1 MKKFYFSLL
10 AMSVALVSQ
19 AAEPSTEP
27 STEPDPEPSVTLV
40 QKNVYAYDIV
50 VTPDVDNKNL
60 ATVEYKLNGK
70 TASVSVQ
77 ALVDGLPVGDAVEGT
92 TDYENTVEVEIPADA
107 KGMVT
112 FEITAVPEAT
122 VTEPTL
128 VQNSPVFYQF
138 WSPTTVAINNN
149 PNTATFGRALTVENR
164 WHNTPFTNASY
175 HACGRGAAVYAF
187 DPLMVPVLA
196 EDDMPGFTFGLGANN
211 DSKTQV
217 YGDYEDLVYTK
228 DGRLFLASADLAKYG
243 IYEINPD
250 DMNAEVKPL
259 FEEATNHNVWAFD
272 MYLNEDGTYKVIAIE
287 SLDANAGQGNG
298 VTAGRVM
305 IYDYDGEG
313 YLTDGVRV
321 LDSYSFPNGIGMK
334 VRIDPDGQG
343 FYVSSHRG
351 GTSETEPHL
360 IHADMNG
367 ENIDNDYTTVINAGA
382 MGYNKDNTLFA
393 RAENNATVSIYK
405 VTALNAGEK
414 PSMEKLTSFNAGIGN
429 PVMAVAFDY
438 ANNIYVSGN
447 SAEKFQ
453 QFQLPAEIA
462 GESTVVPS
470 PESMAYEVGKSSV
483 DSIAVGNNAAP
494 VYYNL
499 LGVRMQGKLN
509 AGVYVKVVDGKATKV
524 VVK

>member
-1 MKKFYFSLL
+1 M
-10 AMSVALVSQ
+10 AVAFTSQ
-19 AAEPSTEP
+19 AAAE
-27 STEPDPEPSVTLV
+27 DVVLA

-50 VTPDVDNKNL
+50 VTQGVPGANDKNM

-77 ALVDGLPVGDAVEGT
+77 ALVNGVPAGEAVEGT
-92 TDYENTVEVEIPADA
+92 TDYSNIVEVEIPAD
-107 KGMVT
+107 KSGTVT

-175 HACGRGAAVYAF
+175 HACGRGGAVYAF
-187 DPLMVPVLA
+187 DPVMTPVLA
-196 EDDMPGFTFGLGANN
+196 EDGMPGFTFGLGANN

-228 DGRLFLASADLAKYG
+228 DGRLFFATSDLAKYG
-243 IYEINPD
+243 IYEIDAN
-250 DMNAEVKPL
+250 DMNAAPRPL
-259 FEEATNHNVWAFD
+259 FEAATDHNVWAFD
-272 MYLNEDGTYKVIAIE
+272 MYLNEDGTYKVVTVE
-287 SLDANAGQGNG
+287 SLDANLGQGNG

-321 LDSYSFPNGIGMK
+321 LDSYGFPNGIGMK

-351 GTSETEPHL
+351 ANSAAEPHL

-367 ENIDNDYTTVINAGA
+367 DNVDNDYTTVINAGA

-393 RAENNATVSIYK
+393 RAENAATVSIYK

-462 GESTVVPS
+462 GESTTVPS
-470 PESMAYEVGKSSV
+470 PESMSFEVGGTSV
-483 DSIAVGNNAAP
+483 GNIAVSNNAP